1 MWVPTRAKVNQ
12 AQTDPGFNRDLWRPR
27 EALNALLPWVGNSV
41 HSDTMSKSCFLLL
54 TMLGVSLSAPDR
66 LAAHDAAE
74 AMAKAAKAWLGA
86 LDESQRESATYAISD
101 DERTNWHFIPKPF
114 EGEGMRGG
122 VPMRDMRQ
130 DQRALAFGLLS
141 SGMSHQGFATVTQI
155 MSLEQVLWELE
166 NQSPRRNPEMYY
178 LSVFGE
184 PGSKAWG
191 WRVEGH
197 HLSINF
203 TVADGKVTS
212 GTPIFFASNPAEVL
226 EGPRQGLKVLAAEE
240 DQGRALVKSLD
251 EAQKKRAVIAEK
263 APREIL
269 SEALPEMTSLG
280 DEGITFAELNDS
292 QKAAM
297 KELMRVYVHRLRPE
311 IAEAEMAKIEEV
323 GMDKVVFAW
332 AGEFEDK
339 TPHYYRIQGPTFLL
353 EYANTQNGANHVHA
367 VWRDFKGDFGRD
379 VLREHFA
386 ATPH

>member
-1 MWVPTRAKVNQ
+1 MIKARFFLP
-12 AQTDPGFNRDLWRPR
+12 
-27 EALNALLPWVGNSV
+27 AL
-41 HSDTMSKSCFLLL
+41 
-54 TMLGVSLSAPDR
+54 LGVSLVAPSP
-66 LAAHDAAE
+66 LPAHDAAE
-74 AMAKAAKAWLGA
+74 AMAKAAQAWLGA
-86 LDESQRESATYAISD
+86 LNESQRETAIHEIGD
-101 DERTNWHFIPKPF
+101 AERTNWHFIPKPF

-122 VPMRDMRQ
+122 LPMRDMRQ

-141 SGMSHQGFATVTQI
+141 SGLSHQGFATATQI

-166 NQSPRRNPEMYY
+166 NQSPKRNPEMYY
-178 LSVFGE
+178 LSIFGE

-197 HLSINF
+197 HMSINF
-203 TVADGKVTS
+203 TVVDGKVTS

-226 EGPRQGLKVLAAEE
+226 EGPRKGLKVLAAEE
-240 DQGRALVKSLD
+240 DQARALVKSLD
-251 EAQKKRAVIAEK
+251 EGQKKRAVIADK
-263 APREIL
+263 APKDIL
-269 SEALPEMTSLG
+269 TEALPEAASLG
-280 DEGITFAELNDS
+280 EEGIPFPELNDS
-292 QKAAM
+292 QQAAM
-297 KELMRVYVHRLRPE
+297 RELMRVYVHRLRPE
-311 IAEAEMAKIEEV
+311 IAEAEMAAIEAA